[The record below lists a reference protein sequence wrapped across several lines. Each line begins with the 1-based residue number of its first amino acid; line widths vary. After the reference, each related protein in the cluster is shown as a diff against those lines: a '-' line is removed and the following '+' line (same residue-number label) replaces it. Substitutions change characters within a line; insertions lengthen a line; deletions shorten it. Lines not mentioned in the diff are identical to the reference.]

1 VSKEVQGTDI
11 SNIPEMLRL
20 AEEVRATRT
29 PRVLKRGD
37 EEIAVVAPVESP
49 ATRRRRKEATP
60 PARPNAWLEQLI
72 GIGSSEGAGDVSA
85 NKHKYLAEA
94 YYAESHKPTER

>member
-20 AEEVRATRT
+20 AEQVRATRT

-37 EEIAVVAPVESP
+37 EEIAVVAPVEPP
-49 ATRRRRKEATP
+49 ATRTSRRKAAP
-60 PARPNAWLEQLI
+60 PAQPNAWLEQLI
-72 GIGSSEGAGDVSA
+72 GVASSEGAGDVST

-94 YYAESHKPTER
+94 YYARSHKPRER